1 MKKLMAVVL
10 LAFSLS
16 GCVSMEQIQSQ
27 LNKLDVAYRAENE
40 KLIASMG
47 TRYYKL
53 DKEQAQ
59 SAMLLALTNLE
70 MSIESQDAK
79 TGFINARGTMPRPLS
94 KDEFDRAWAI
104 EKPRAKEISGLDLS
118 MSGQSDVIINTF
130 IIQRENDLQ
139 INIRFRTKYTG
150 NTYGL
155 VISDQAPPEAV
166 RIGYPKIWNEFEKVA
181 FVQGRVVYG
190 NSQEK
195 E

>member
-1 MKKLMAVVL
+1 MKKLIVTIL
-10 LAFSLS
+10 FTFSLS
-16 GCVSMEQIQSQ
+16 GCVSLDQVQSQ
-27 LNKLDVAYRAENE
+27 LNKLDVAYRLENE
-40 KLIASMG
+40 KLITSLG

-59 SAMLLALTNLE
+59 SAMLLALANLE
-70 MSIESQDAK
+70 MSIESQDSR
-79 TGFINARGTMPRPLS
+79 TGFINARGTMPRPLN

-130 IIQRENDLQ
+130 IIQRDNDLQ

-155 VISDQAPPEAV
+155 IISDQAPPEAV
-166 RIGYPKIWNEFEKVA
+166 KIGYPKIWNEFEKVA
-181 FVQGRVVYG
+181 FIQGRVVYG
-190 NSQEK
+190 SDPEK
-195 E
+195 K

>member
-1 MKKLMAVVL
+1 MKKLILMIIFT
-10 LAFSLS
+10 FSIS
-16 GCVSMEQIQSQ
+16 GCVSLDQVQSQ
-27 LNKLDVAYRAENE
+27 LNKLDVVYRLENE
-40 KLIASMG
+40 KLIASLG

-59 SAMLLALTNLE
+59 SAMLLALANLE
-70 MSIESQDAK
+70 MSIESQDSK

-130 IIQRENDLQ
+130 IIQRDHDLQ

-166 RIGYPKIWNEFEKVA
+166 KIGYPKIWNEFEKVA

-190 NSQEK
+190 GDPEK
-195 E
+195 K

>member
-1 MKKLMAVVL
+1 MKKLIAML
-10 LAFSLS
+10 FSALTLS
-16 GCVSMEQIQSQ
+16 GCVNMEHIQGQ
-27 LNKLDVAYRAENE
+27 LNKLDVVYRQENE
-40 KLIASMG
+40 KLIASLG

-59 SAMLLALTNLE
+59 SAMLLALANLE
-70 MSIESQDAK
+70 MSIESQDSK

-118 MSGQSDVIINTF
+118 LTGQSDVIINSF

-139 INIRFRTKYTG
+139 INLRFRTKYTG

-166 RIGYPKIWNEFEKVA
+166 KIGYPKIWNEFERVA
-181 FVQGRVVYG
+181 FVQGRVVHG
-190 NSQEK
+190 GDPEK
-195 E
+195 K

>member
-1 MKKLMAVVL
+1 MKKLMAMVL

-118 MSGQSDVIINTF
+118 MTGQSDVIINTF

-190 NSQEK
+190 EGVEK
-195 E
+195 K

>member
-1 MKKLMAVVL
+1 MKKLLTMVL

-16 GCVSMEQIQSQ
+16 GCVNLEQIQGQ
-27 LNKLDVAYRAENE
+27 LNKLDVVYRTENE

-59 SAMLLALTNLE
+59 SAMLLALANLE
-70 MSIESQDAK
+70 MSIESQDSK

-94 KDEFDRAWAI
+94 KEELDRAWAI

-130 IIQRENDLQ
+130 IIQREDDLQ
-139 INIRFRTKYTG
+139 ITIRFRTKFTG

-155 VISDQAPPEAV
+155 AISDQAPPEAV
-166 RIGYPKIWNEFEKVA
+166 KIGYPKIWNEFERVA

-190 NSQEK
+190 NGQGK
-195 E
+195 K